1 MVYDVW
7 LYDVWLYNVWL
18 YGCMVYVWCM
28 VVWCMV
34 WYGMVCMSELKVVI
48 VYVLTCGGI
57 SSISEKLKHIPL
69 SVQLFSTLQHFL
81 MKFD

>member
-1 MVYDVW
+1 MVYGVCM
-7 LYDVWLYNVWL
+7 V
-18 YGCMVYVWCM
+18 YGCMV
-28 VVWCMV
+28 
-34 WYGMVCMSELKVVI
+34 YGMVCMSELKVVI

>member
-1 MVYDVW
+1 MYGCMMYGCMMYGCMVVW
-7 LYDVWLYNVWL
+7 
-18 YGCMVYVWCM
+18 CMVYVWCM